1 MIRSRFWP
9 WMTGFS
15 SATSQT
21 LPFRERL
28 GAPGIPVVREDATD
42 THHQQLDHR
51 RSHEGRLTL
60 GNESPD
66 QHGSNHYGEHD
77 PVGDEDVPQWP
88 GHVPKPGDGP
98 SPPGPP
104 ADEGTDGRRTY
115 QSHRHAEPA
124 GSYAPA
130 GDGETARQA
139 QPDVIPP
146 RNLRHGV
153 ADVCRQTILSG
164 LVEGSDRICHC

>member
-1 MIRSRFWP
+1 DRVQLSHVADPPVPRALGRAGHTSGPLGCHRHSPPAAGPPPLARRPIDSGKRKPRSTW
-9 WMTGFS
+9 T
-15 SATSQT
+15 
-21 LPFRERL
+21 
-28 GAPGIPVVREDATD
+28 
-42 THHQQLDHR
+42 
-51 RSHEGRLTL
+51 
-60 GNESPD
+60 
-66 QHGSNHYGEHD
+66 NHYGEHD